1 LFQHVTEI
9 IPDFTGTQS
18 NNLSISTNN
27 EHDEENLSCQSLA
40 DDDEASTSDGSSNT
54 LNDSSIDTTPQS
66 ARALN
71 SIENKILPEK
81 SQSNLLPIDK
91 RLITGGTS
99 AFKTTSTPVTKSSI
113 KSEIKIDSDEQT
125 VFLQTIGKHK
135 NGTSIGVTYTLT
147 RLDLSDGT
155 YRYCMWLSR
164 DNTDPHLIEMQKMY
178 DHNQS
183 IIAIDELS
191 NSFMNN
197 SFSLLNENQTFDSKY
212 VITRQRGRG
221 GYGQVY
227 LGYDKSNES
236 NKVVIKFIKKTKV
249 KLHRYV
255 ESFEPKKKI
264 LYEVAILKQLKHR
277 NIVEVRFSSPSF
289 LTIV

>member
-1 LFQHVTEI
+1 MNRQVSFILSFLFYYHI
-9 IPDFTGTQS
+9 K
-18 NNLSISTNN
+18 LS
-27 EHDEENLSCQSLA
+27 L
-40 DDDEASTSDGSSNT
+40 
-54 LNDSSIDTTPQS
+54 
-66 ARALN
+66 
-71 SIENKILPEK
+71 
-81 SQSNLLPIDK
+81 
-91 RLITGGTS
+91 
-99 AFKTTSTPVTKSSI
+99 
-113 KSEIKIDSDEQT
+113 

-164 DNTDPHLIEMQKMY
+164 DNTDPHLIEMQKMH

-183 IIAIDELS
+183 IIPIDELS
-191 NSFMNN
+191 TSFLNT
-197 SFSLLNENQTFDSKY
+197 SLVNDHQTFDSKY

-227 LGYDKSNES
+227 LGYEKSNES
-236 NKVVIKFIKKTKV
+236 TKVVIKFIKKTKV

-264 LYEVAILKQLKHR
+264 LFEVAILKQLKHR
-277 NIVEVRFSSPSF
+277 NIVEVRFSSSYTN
-289 LTIV
+289 LS